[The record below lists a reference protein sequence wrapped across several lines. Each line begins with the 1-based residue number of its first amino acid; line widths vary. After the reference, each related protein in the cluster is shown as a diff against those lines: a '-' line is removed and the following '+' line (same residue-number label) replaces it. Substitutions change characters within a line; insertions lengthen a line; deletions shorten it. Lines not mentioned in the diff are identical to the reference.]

1 MNTVNTVL
9 TIVSTHRPGD
19 TIFCRVTG
27 VIIGSTN
34 IMSTSL
40 LTVVGLNLV
49 LIFVFKVEQTHL
61 LERFYYPAA
70 VVYTVIGTVG
80 PIYQEVTETPLGMDQ
95 YSCWYYMNIEDRT
108 HSIFS
113 WVKWRHFYFL
123 FFIYSSCFFFSID
136 RCGFIVFYFSQ
147 ILLLFYVQLQQ

>member
-70 VVYTVIGTVG
+70 VIYTMIGTIG
-80 PIYQEVTETPLGMDQ
+80 PIYQEVTETPSDMDQ

-113 WVKWRHFYFL
+113 WVKW
-123 FFIYSSCFFFSID
+123 
-136 RCGFIVFYFSQ
+136 
-147 ILLLFYVQLQQ
+147 